1 MVVVGHL
8 DGLDALVAELPD
20 VAAHGDAAEALG
32 VGLLLDHEARDALV
46 GAGRQRDEAGALAV
60 RHPRL
65 RARDAVLVAVS
76 HGAAGDRAR
85 VAPGVGL
92 GQRERAPD
100 LAGGEPRKPPLSL
113 LAGAVR
119 L

>member
-20 VAAHGDAAEALG
+20 VAAHRDAAEALG

-76 HGAAGDRAR
+76 HGAAGDRAP
-85 VAPGVGL
+85 VPPGVTL
-92 GQRERAPD
+92 RQRALSPA
-100 LAGGEPRKPPLSL
+100 LPR
-113 LAGAVR
+113 G
-119 L
+119 